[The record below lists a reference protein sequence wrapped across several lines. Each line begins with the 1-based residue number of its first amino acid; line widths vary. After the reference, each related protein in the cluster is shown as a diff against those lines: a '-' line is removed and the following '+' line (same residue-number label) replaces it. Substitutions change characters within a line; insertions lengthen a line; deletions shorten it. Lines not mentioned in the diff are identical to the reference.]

1 VKKVINSAFT
11 GKLTEHKSQVEII
24 QVIS

>member
-1 VKKVINSAFT
+1 VKKVINSAFI
-11 GKLTEHKSQVEII
+11 GKLTVHKSQVEII